1 MIVDLIHD
9 RSFGYMNQYGRVG
22 TSYDQGFFDF
32 TISGTDGQVQF
43 FPTKFSINDYDITN
57 VSYNLDDN
65 LLGAG
70 TTIIGQSIVDTN
82 SVAIS
87 YGHSSTIVGI
97 DSGYNSAKV
106 LVQLTSDS
114 YQGLSLIHI

>member
-1 MIVDLIHD
+1 MEELEQLMTKDFLILL
-9 RSFGYMNQYGRVG
+9 FPAQMVK
-22 TSYDQGFFDF
+22 F
-32 TISGTDGQVQF
+32 QF
-43 FPTKFSINDYDITN
+43 FPTRFSINDYDITN

-70 TTIIGQSIVDTN
+70 TTIIGQSIIDTS

-106 LVQLTSDS
+106 LVQLTADS
-114 YQGLSLIHI
+114 YHGNEFEFTQLNITHNGNEVFYV